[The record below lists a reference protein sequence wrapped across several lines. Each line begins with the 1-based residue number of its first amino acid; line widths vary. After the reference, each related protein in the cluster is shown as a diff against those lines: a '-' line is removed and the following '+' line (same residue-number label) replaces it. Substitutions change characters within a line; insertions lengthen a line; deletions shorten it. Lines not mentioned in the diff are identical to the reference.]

1 HPVHDGRMAEK
12 EIGHAGPRKKEAAHR
27 TEGYDVR
34 NRRVTQEDR
43 HLSEELAPTERRTL
57 LPIHDDPR
65 LAIEDDEETR
75 SRQALPEDA
84 LPFGEPTLLEDVGNL
99 LELWRLEVGEQ
110 GEAGERIDDL
120 VRRCHPSSAS
130 RWSPR
135 APARIPH

>member
-1 HPVHDGRMAEK
+1 
-12 EIGHAGPRKKEAAHR
+12 
-27 TEGYDVR
+27 
-34 NRRVTQEDR
+34 

-57 LPIHDDPR
+57 LPIHDDPC
-65 LAIEDDEETR
+65 LAIEDDKETR

-135 APARIPH
+135 APAGIPRGAVPSRPSVCHRIRSYRPVRARSRGRCPPGGGIGEDDGPGP